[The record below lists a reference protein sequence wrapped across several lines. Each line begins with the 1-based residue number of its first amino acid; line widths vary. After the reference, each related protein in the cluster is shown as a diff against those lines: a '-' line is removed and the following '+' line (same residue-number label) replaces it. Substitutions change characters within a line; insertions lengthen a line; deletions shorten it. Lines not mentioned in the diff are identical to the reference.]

1 MLRLRF
7 VDATAAQAFDRAL
20 QSALRRVS
28 SCAPPQELL
37 DGVEPRTSFD
47 TALKQLK
54 AMGFD
59 ETSIRRAHG
68 ALQVADAGLLAEWML
83 ERPKNQKR
91 RSRRLT
97 YRSGKFPRYPG
108 TTSNPQL

>member
-1 MLRLRF
+1 M
-7 VDATAAQAFDRAL
+7 
-20 QSALRRVS
+20 VS
-28 SCAPPQELL
+28 SS
-37 DGVEPRTSFD
+37 RTSFD

-83 ERPKNQKR
+83 ERPER
-91 RSRRLT
+91 GTRSAAAVCINE
-97 YRSGKFPRYPG
+97 SGKSQISPG
-108 TTSNPQL
+108 TTSKRPL